1 MFGAILKNM
10 EKRWIFKSFSHAR
23 LRGSSS
29 SSVEL
34 SPRPFVSCWVFLFGF
49 LLSSHSSE
57 MESHRTQGFISSAST
72 CVSLTCKFLSV
83 HYLCHVPRFSQRST
97 QIVTDR
103 IGVSFEHMTIP
114 TMKFGWMERKN
125 GGAVSPFFSIKIWKS
140 IEEMKRWIDFYP
152 PTRLLKYNSRPVIG
166 GKKFP
171 ESTI

>member
-10 EKRWIFKSFSHAR
+10 EKRWIFNSFSRAR

-34 SPRPFVSCWVFLFGF
+34 SPCPFVPCWVFLFGF
-49 LLSSHSSE
+49 LLSSLSSE
-57 MESHRTQGFISSAST
+57 MKSHRPQGFLSSAPT

-97 QIVTDR
+97 QFVTDR

-114 TMKFGWMERKN
+114 TMKFGWMGRKN
-125 GGAVSPFFSIKIWKS
+125 GGAVPPFFQSRY
-140 IEEMKRWIDFYP
+140 EN
-152 PTRLLKYNSRPVIG
+152 LLKKWNV
-166 GKKFP
+166 
-171 ESTI
+171 ESISIPQRGY

>member
-1 MFGAILKNM
+1 MFGAILKNL

-49 LLSSHSSE
+49 LLSSHSTE

-97 QIVTDR
+97 QIVTDG
-103 IGVSFEHMTIP
+103 IGVSFAHMTNP
-114 TMKFGWMERKN
+114 TMKFGWMETKEWR
-125 GGAVSPFFSIKIWKS
+125 SCLSFFSIKIWKS